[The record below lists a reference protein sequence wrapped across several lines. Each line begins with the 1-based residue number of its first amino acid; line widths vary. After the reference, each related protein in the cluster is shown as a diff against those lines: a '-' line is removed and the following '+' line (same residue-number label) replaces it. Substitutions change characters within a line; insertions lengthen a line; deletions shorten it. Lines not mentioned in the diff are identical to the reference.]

1 MHFIHKEGKMKVTLH
16 KNPTKKTAKRQL
28 NASTQKGAFPLH
40 WFTMLLSYFT
50 KRGPPGWRG
59 LAFNKVKGSIFVAEL
74 RNLHSNHLCK
84 VGSRDQTLKI
94 CFVYLCSLC
103 IWYREEMEWMA
114 TSLSRMTLRT
124 KGQSIVIPESWPTH
138 RKLKLRA
145 NKGIWWGRSRGQ
157 GQLALN

>member
-1 MHFIHKEGKMKVTLH
+1 MKVTLH

-28 NASTQKGAFPLH
+28 NASPQKGAFPLH
-40 WFTMLLSYFT
+40 WFNNASQLLYKERSPWVAWL
-50 KRGPPGWRG
+50 GS
-59 LAFNKVKGSIFVAEL
+59 FNKVKGSIFVAEL

-84 VGSRDQTLKI
+84 VGSGDQTLKI
-94 CFVYLCSLC
+94 CFVYLCSSC

-124 KGQSIVIPESWPTH
+124 NGQSIVIPESWPTH
-138 RKLKLRA
+138 HKLKLRA
-145 NKGIWWGRSRGQ
+145 NKRILWGRSRGQ